1 MQTQPLL
8 LRVSEAAKLLSVS
21 RSRAYELIHQ
31 GKIPSRD
38 LGGTI
43 RVPYEE
49 LQAMARGTFQAKEGK
64 YAAR

>member
-1 MQTQPLL
+1 MRPQPLL

-21 RSRAYELIHQ
+21 RSRAYELIHD
-31 GKIPSRD
+31 GTIPSLN

-49 LQAMARGTFQAKEGK
+49 LQAMVRGSLRLKEGN
-64 YAAR
+64 YATR